1 MALFTRKL
9 LVSWASCSCFVFF
22 VVLPGFAATK
32 HAKTRTRNTRN
43 RPSSW
48 LLEEAAHRLVC
59 SQLLVLCL
67 AAGINSAAISGFAQ
81 VDTNRAMVST
91 AALRSEVREFMA
103 KEIAAHFENIRTL
116 NPPPARVFNALT
128 VGDFSWG
135 SFARALAAQADIG
148 GSRTI
153 AGKDTA
159 RAIAE
164 IGLIESRQGGK
175 SFSQLYATLA
185 LRHYGTDLSKNAAW
199 QSMTESER
207 KEWYALLDPA
217 RFYDQEKRE
226 VINLPENYLG
236 VAARVAAM
244 GWQMGVLKDRALVDS
259 VVERAAKQFLDGAI
273 YADDNVPTGR
283 YDRYS
288 NEYVRFCWDAA
299 DIAGRNDI
307 KEKLKPSIKQQMKLW
322 WDLVS
327 PEGYGY
333 NWGRSQ
339 GLVSY
344 LDTLEIVAFLGQNPE
359 FRPAPLSELAA
370 LYNQAWRWI
379 RADYNDKTHM
389 FNVFGYGRGNYA
401 YINPTREWQQT
412 GTGFGKIILAHD
424 AFIKALAKENV
435 TEIPASPSLPDVKR
449 FEFFAQGE
457 KKEGVWLV
465 RQGKLR
471 FALPITVGTKP
482 AIADYLP
489 APFGLPGF
497 AAPVEEVYP
506 SFVPFLTLA
515 DGSVYAAAD
524 GADAISPGPNGT
536 TLKVTNT
543 KWARVGSKSGERFEN
558 GLRSDVEFS
567 IENGPLIRRE
577 TVTAIKDTEIKAWK
591 FAFPSTA
598 NSFSSSR
605 TGQRWDVEMNG
616 AEGTTLVSIE
626 IPQGTKI
633 GITATG
639 DTKLSKGVLRAIPLH
654 IVAENANIKL
664 SAGQKM
670 VWTISVQP
678 K

>member
-1 MALFTRKL
+1 MTLFGRKL
-9 LVSWASCSCFVFF
+9 
-22 VVLPGFAATK
+22 
-32 HAKTRTRNTRN
+32 
-43 RPSSW
+43 
-48 LLEEAAHRLVC
+48 LVC
-59 SQLLVLCL
+59 SQLLILCL
-67 AAGINSAAISGFAQ
+67 AGGINSVAITGFAQ
-81 VDTNRAMVST
+81 ADPKKATVST

-103 KEIAAHFENIRTL
+103 REIAAHFENIRTL
-116 NPPPARVFNALT
+116 NPPPDRVFSALT
-128 VGDFSWG
+128 VGEYSWG
-135 SFARALAAQADIG
+135 SFARALAAQADVG

-164 IGLIESRQGGK
+164 IGLIESRNGGK
-175 SFSQLYATLA
+175 AFSQLYSTLA
-185 LRHYGTDLSKNAAW
+185 LRHYGTDLSKNAVW
-199 QSMTESER
+199 QSMTENER
-207 KEWYALLDPA
+207 KEWHALLDPA
-217 RFYDQEKRE
+217 RFYDKEKRE

-244 GWQMGVLKDRALVDS
+244 SWQMGVLKDRALVDS
-259 VVERAAKQFLDGAI
+259 VVERAAKQFTDGAI
-273 YADDNVPTGR
+273 YADDNVPAGR

-299 DIAGRNDI
+299 DIAGRQDV
-307 KEKLKPSIKQQMKLW
+307 KDKLKPSIKQQMKLW

-344 LDTLEIVAFLGQNPE
+344 LDTLEIVAFLAQNPE
-359 FRPAPLSELAA
+359 FRPAPLADLSA

-379 RADYNDKTHM
+379 RSDYDDKTHM
-389 FNVFGYGRGNYA
+389 FNVFGYGRGNYS

-424 AFIKALAKENV
+424 AFVKALAKENV
-435 TEIPASPSLPDVKR
+435 TEFPASPSLREVKR

-482 AIADYLP
+482 AISDYLP

-506 SFVPFLTLA
+506 SFVPFLSLA
-515 DGSVYAAAD
+515 DGKTYATAD
-524 GADAISPGPNGT
+524 GADTISPGADGT
-536 TLKVTNT
+536 TLKIANT
-543 KWARVGSKSGERFEN
+543 KWARIGSKSGERFEN

-567 IENGPLIRRE
+567 IANGKLVRRE
-577 TVTAIKDTEIKAWK
+577 TLTAIRETEIKNWK

-598 NSFSSSR
+598 TSFASSR
-605 TGQRWDVEMNG
+605 SGQRWEIEFNG
-616 AEGTTLVSIE
+616 PEGSTVVAIE
-626 IPQGTKI
+626 IPEGTKI
-633 GITATG
+633 GINATG
-639 DTKLSKGVLRAIPLH
+639 DTRLSKGVLRAIPLH
-654 IVAENANIKL
+654 IVAERANFKL
-664 SAGQKM
+664 AAGQKLF
-670 VWTISVQP
+670 WTISVEP
-678 K
+678 R